1 MLFLDDGRIEM
12 DTNSVERAMRP
23 IALNRKNSLFA
34 GHDEGAVNWAC
45 LASLIETAKIHGIDP
60 QAYLADVLAKLVNGW
75 PVQKLD
81 ELLPWAWA
89 KQQVALQDPG
99 CMKQPA
105 YSYDEL
111 DDIFRGNGRSGNIGI
126 SAIDGVIAAL
136 VAGPAFVSPDEWL
149 PIIFAGRMPA
159 VIEGTPEHLAVNTIF
174 NRYNEVSIT
183 LVDNP
188 QAYRPMFM
196 NHEGGVIVN
205 DWAAGFMLAVG
216 KSTDAWTKI
225 LLTDMRKVLAPIF
238 VSHDLGTRILPDL
251 SKAEMDKLR
260 AVAHHQ
266 IADAVISLH
275 SKLVPHNA
283 LQLHKIPLGRAN
295 HVVPKGPTPAV
306 ELM

>member
-1 MLFLDDGRIEM
+1 
-12 DTNSVERAMRP
+12 
-23 IALNRKNSLFA
+23 
-34 GHDEGAVNWAC
+34 
-45 LASLIETAKIHGIDP
+45 
-60 QAYLADVLAKLVNGW
+60 
-75 PVQKLD
+75 
-81 ELLPWAWA
+81 
-89 KQQVALQDPG
+89 
-99 CMKQPA
+99 MKQPA

-111 DDIFRGNGRSGNIGI
+111 DEIFRGNGRSGNIGI

-159 VIEGTPEHLAVNTIF
+159 EHLAVNTIF

-275 SKLVPHNA
+275 EACAP
-283 LQLHKIPLGRAN
+283 QRAAAAQN
-295 HVVPKGPTPAV
+295 PIRSRKSRRAKRADPSRRSYV
-306 ELM
+306 